1 MEYSVKG
8 KSSNSGEAVVRAKS
22 NDYSFGIKADQKDL
36 AGPAELL
43 LSAFAACCLKNVDRF
58 SEILHYT
65 YNHVEIEVKGTRQ
78 EKPPMMNEI
87 EFTLTISSSDENL
100 KPDLLLKNLQK
111 FGTIYNTL
119 NAACEIKGEIIINN
133 HV

>member
-8 KSSNSGEAVVRAKS
+8 NSTSLGEAVVKAKS
-22 NDYSFGIKADQKDL
+22 NEYSFGIKPNQPEV

-43 LSAFAACCLKNVDRF
+43 MSAFAACCLKNVERF
-58 SEILHYT
+58 SNILHYT
-65 YNHVEIEVKGTRQ
+65 YNHAEIEVKGTRQ

-100 KPDLLLKNLQK
+100 KPDLLMKNLQK